1 MQPCEILA
9 PAVPIWLS
17 SPSGPWMPMTASPEP
32 SQSLIAGEW
41 AEVTMMNGP

>member
-32 SQSLIAGEW
+32 SQSVIFGEC